1 MVDRSQPLLR
11 SVRERADNGG
21 FMNPLG
27 RMPVILAVG
36 ATLFT
41 ACSLS
46 AQEQAA
52 APALL
57 AKFAGNL
64 NTKSAKVGDAI
75 AAKTTKAAKLKD
87 GTDLPKGSKIDGKV
101 IAVQSAKDGDG
112 TSSLAIKFDQAEVKG
127 GAPVP
132 IQGLI
137 VSIAP
142 SADAAGG
149 GLGFNSVLSRGGTGS
164 TPAMDP
170 NTAAEH
176 GAPVSGD
183 IPKGSTLEGVALG
196 TTLDANGA
204 SELRGIKRDI
214 KLDSDVMIK
223 LELE

>member
-1 MVDRSQPLLR
+1 
-11 SVRERADNGG
+11 
-21 FMNPLG
+21 MNPRG
-27 RMPVILAVG
+27 KISVILAIG

-41 ACSLS
+41 AYSLS
-46 AQEQAA
+46 AQSESA
-52 APALL
+52 APVLL

-87 GTDLPKGSKIDGKV
+87 GTDVPKGSKIDGKV
-101 IAVQSAKDGDG
+101 IAVQSAKDGNG

-127 GAPVP
+127 SAPVP

-142 SADAAGG
+142 SADAGGG

-164 TPAMDP
+164 TPALDP
-170 NTAAEH
+170 NTGAEH
-176 GAPVSGD
+176 GGAANGD

-196 TTLDANGA
+196 TNLDAQAA

-214 KLDSDVMIK
+214 KLDPDVLIK
-223 LELE
+223 VELE

>member
-1 MVDRSQPLLR
+1 
-11 SVRERADNGG
+11 
-21 FMNPLG
+21 MNPRG
-27 RMPVILAVG
+27 KTPVILAIG
-36 ATLFT
+36 AILFT
-41 ACSLS
+41 AYSLP
-46 AQEQAA
+46 AQGQSA
-52 APALL
+52 APVLL

-87 GTDLPKGSKIDGKV
+87 GTELPKGSKLDGKV
-101 IAVQSAKDGDG
+101 IAVQSVKDGNG

-127 GAPVP
+127 GAPVA

-142 SADAAGG
+142 SPDSGG
-149 GLGFNSVLSRGGTGS
+149 GVGFDSVLGRGGVGS
-164 TPAMDP
+164 SPGLDP
-170 NTAAEH
+170 NTGAEH
-176 GAPVSGD
+176 GGTANGD

-196 TTLDANGA
+196 TNLDAQGA

-214 KLDSDVMIK
+214 KIDSNVMIK